1 MSSLVSL
8 RNHLVTLKTKHRVMD
23 KQISDD
29 YDLHV
34 DDFIVHAEKLEK
46 LELKREI
53 DTLEEMIILLSKE
66 EEQQEND

>member
-8 RNHLVTLKTKHRVMD
+8 RNHLVTLKGKHRVMD

-34 DDFIVHAEKLEK
+34 DDQTVHSEKLEK

-53 DTLEEMIILLSKE
+53 ASLEEMISIMALE
-66 EEQQEND
+66 EINSND

>member
-1 MSSLVSL
+1 
-8 RNHLVTLKTKHRVMD
+8 MD

-34 DDFIVHAEKLEK
+34 DDQTVHSEKLEK

-53 DTLEEMIILLSKE
+53 ASLEEMISIMALE
-66 EEQQEND
+66 EINSND

>member
-8 RNHLVTLKTKHRVMD
+8 RNHLVTLKDKHRVMD

-34 DDFIVHAEKLEK
+34 DDQTVHSEKLEK

-53 DTLEEMIILLSKE
+53 ASLEEMISIMALE
-66 EEQQEND
+66 EINSND